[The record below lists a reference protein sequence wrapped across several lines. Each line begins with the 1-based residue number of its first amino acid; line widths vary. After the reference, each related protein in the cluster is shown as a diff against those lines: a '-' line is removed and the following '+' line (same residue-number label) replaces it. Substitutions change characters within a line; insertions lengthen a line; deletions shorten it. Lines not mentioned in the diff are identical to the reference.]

1 EHDHAHRAATT
12 RAPSPVREIVKNSVA
27 AGLSCIQ
34 TRRAIEHQYQGGVSR
49 SQLCSLL
56 NYHRSLAVPDIHFVD
71 DFRSWCHQHSALAVG
86 PTAIHE
92 PFVAKFYIN
101 SCNDIFVFIT
111 TRKLISTA
119 PLSGMLQVDA
129 TFKLN
134 WNELPVLV
142 FGSSD
147 GNRRFFPY
155 GIAVIGTDEAA
166 SSYITLFQTVKECVF
181 NVTGLQYNVQY
192 LMADGGKGITTA
204 QQFEL
209 PNCRRLMCW
218 SHAIRKIRQHRKMIP
233 VEKWRG
239 IERDISTLQLSF
251 NDNIFQKGSSLLL
264 TKWKSDP
271 ELFMFANY
279 FEQTWLLDLKF
290 WYEGAAIGYPLTN
303 NGLESLN
310 NRIKQQY
317 TLRNK
322 LPLPKFISTM
332 DTMLREWSRKTA
344 EDEFQTYPK
353 ISVEIEKQAWKWLK
367 DLNKNSIFHWHSY
380 SYIVPSTSNKDY
392 SSSLWLQE
400 YATFPWKKFEDFSKW
415 FYAGRLVTLPM
426 MCSCKTNLKTYVCKH
441 AVGISIHFGLYI
453 ISDPNKLESLGKRR
467 GRPKKAGPALF
478 R

>member
-1 EHDHAHRAATT
+1 MVKRTWNFVDKFSSEDELQSYIVQNTVSIKRTEEIEAGKKVIYRCSKYRKYPECDFQVKVIFSHDGGVTVSTSNEHDHAHRAATP

-119 PLSGMLQVDA
+119 PLSGMLPVDA

-147 GNRRFFPY
+147 GNRPFFPY
-155 GIAVIGTDEAA
+155 GIAIIGTDEAA

-192 LMADGGKGITTA
+192 LMADGGKG
-204 QQFEL
+204 
-209 PNCRRLMCW
+209 
-218 SHAIRKIRQHRKMIP
+218 
-233 VEKWRG
+233 
-239 IERDISTLQLSF
+239 
-251 NDNIFQKGSSLLL
+251 SSLLL

-290 WYEGAAIGYPLTN
+290 WYEGEAIGYPLTN

-367 DLNKNSIFHWHSY
+367 DLNKNSIFHWH
-380 SYIVPSTSNKDY
+380 K
-392 SSSLWLQE
+392 

-467 GRPKKAGPALF
+467 GRPKKAGPALS